1 MEFHG
6 LKGSKKN
13 WGGLR
18 SSYNPKLAITIKVL
32 EHLKKYL
39 KLMPLFKLFVVP
51 FLISPHPF
59 SVCGIPIASLSPL
72 PNRQVLLCSPHHS
85 QNNYCI
91 IYALSS
97 LWPHLTVH
105 PHASG
110 CSRVPLVIKDSA
122 FLLSGLQPRSLQ
134 KEAGRQRTSVRTASV
149 LCVWAFSFRGHC
161 RILWKLSTRG
171 EGDLP
176 FCLIMVLQNQV
187 HSSTHLKMRKRK
199 KKKGT
204 HWGSQKGIHC
214 CNWCLPC
221 STGCWGGS
229 GYYNPKGEML
239 AWNRKMELL
248 LLSTS
253 SVQDAGH
260 TWKCLHKHSPEVSV

>member
-39 KLMPLFKLFVVP
+39 KLMPRFKLFVVP

-72 PNRQVLLCSPHHS
+72 PNRQVLLCSPRHS

-97 LWPHLTVH
+97 QWPHLTVH

-122 FLLSGLQPRSLQ
+122 FYSADSNPGPS
-134 KEAGRQRTSVRTASV
+134 
-149 LCVWAFSFRGHC
+149 
-161 RILWKLSTRG
+161 
-171 EGDLP
+171 
-176 FCLIMVLQNQV
+176 
-187 HSSTHLKMRKRK
+187 KRK
-199 KKKGT
+199 QDDKGPQWELHLSYVCGLSLSEAT
-204 HWGSQKGIHC
+204 AGYSENSQPEGKETC
-214 CNWCLPC
+214 P
-221 STGCWGGS
+221 
-229 GYYNPKGEML
+229 
-239 AWNRKMELL
+239 
-248 LLSTS
+248 
-253 SVQDAGH
+253 SV
-260 TWKCLHKHSPEVSV
+260 